1 MKNNNL
7 IYETNCVNFPA
18 PLVDHLMKMIDD
30 SEDVSFETLR
40 KNVNLDSLKDL
51 ISTVFGHTQAS
62 IKRDWA
68 VHFYKSKLFD
78 TTVYYID
85 WSAIEYIFT
94 PNGNLIHEQVSK
106 LHGWIH

>member
-1 MKNNNL
+1 M
-7 IYETNCVNFPA
+7 V
-18 PLVDHLMKMIDD
+18 DD
-30 SEDVSFETLR
+30 SQDISFETLR
-40 KNVNLDSLKDL
+40 RNVSLESLKNL
-51 ISTVFGHTQAS
+51 ISNLGYTQAN

-106 LHGWIH
+106 LHH